1 MQIIEILGS
10 LFQRWKSFRILEATE
25 SWLSHYVVSLAMAW
39 RVLRFLWL
47 WLACCFYG
55 MSFCR
60 FSHLSGAVIDSSN
73 AFVAQNVITK
83 CIIVVRINPTNNTTL
98 LVIGRFGE
106 GECKPDAKN
115 KAMQSTSRHI
125 SRPDQRQNSMQT
137 CPPKHFPPLSF
148 LNPQGPLSFLNPLS
162 RSGLQTR
169 IPKVLGCIRI
179 PAAGSISPGPDPGTP
194 GFPRTRISRRP
205 IIQAAIPLRLSE

>member
-1 MQIIEILGS
+1 
-10 LFQRWKSFRILEATE
+10 
-25 SWLSHYVVSLAMAW
+25 
-39 RVLRFLWL
+39 
-47 WLACCFYG
+47 

-98 LVIGRFGE
+98 LVIGGWGRENANPRQQIKQCSQRRG
-106 GECKPDAKN
+106 
-115 KAMQSTSRHI
+115 TSRGQI
-125 SRPDQRQNSMQT
+125 KGKIQ
-137 CPPKHFPPLSF
+137 CKLAAPPKHFPPLSF

-162 RSGLQTR
+162 RLGLQTR

-179 PAAGSISPGPDPGTP
+179 PGAGSISPGPDPGTP